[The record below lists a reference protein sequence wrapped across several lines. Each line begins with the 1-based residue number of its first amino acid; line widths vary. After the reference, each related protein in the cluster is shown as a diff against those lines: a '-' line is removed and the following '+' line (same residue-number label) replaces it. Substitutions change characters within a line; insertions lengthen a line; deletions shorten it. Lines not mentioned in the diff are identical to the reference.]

1 MALQVFAH
9 PRRQHYFSGCVSN
22 PRSSSED
29 FLGWVSH
36 TKPAQHATCDGALRF
51 FLHSRCSQYRTI
63 RHLRP
68 ARPHINFC
76 SSSER
81 IMCDHNLVWTLLPI
95 EQAQKPLFHRFAW
108 IIVCFPQSMLIT
120 LSLLHWRRHRQPAFQ
135 LLRLPNSVLLLSRI
149 PSIHAPYLKVV
160 HVRCQELPLTS
171 WNQEEHSRSSS
182 AGWFAYVF
190 SNIVIA
196 RRRCFSTVLVLL
208 H

>member
-22 PRSSSED
+22 PRSSPED

-120 LSLLHWRRHRQPAFQ
+120 S
-135 LLRLPNSVLLLSRI
+135 I
-149 PSIHAPYLKVV
+149 PSTEEDTVNQPSSYWGFPIHIHAPYLKVV